1 MSYLITLP
9 MVSGQHT
16 ASSLLPP
23 SSRDQTQASHLLSGT
38 PGGLVNPAGF
48 QVVAKH
54 SSSFCVRLVVPGPC
68 LVYRHH
74 DTQQIFIYS
83 TTSSPELPSSKVDE
97 EFCIQ
102 RCRERERGPSD
113 MAWLL
118 GPLLIT
124 SYSENY
130 LANLL
135 LLAII
140 SFMRRLSGGANTPYN
155 SSPPS
160 PPDSLIN
167 NHWKTQVS
175 SLLAPAGPL

>member
-9 MVSGQHT
+9 MVSAQHT

-97 EFCIQ
+97 EFCKFCVSMITKILF
-102 RCRERERGPSD
+102 PS
-113 MAWLL
+113 A
-118 GPLLIT
+118 
-124 SYSENY
+124 
-130 LANLL
+130 
-135 LLAII
+135 
-140 SFMRRLSGGANTPYN
+140 R
-155 SSPPS
+155 
-160 PPDSLIN
+160 
-167 NHWKTQVS
+167 WKELNVGSQWRFG
-175 SLLAPAGPL
+175 LCMIF